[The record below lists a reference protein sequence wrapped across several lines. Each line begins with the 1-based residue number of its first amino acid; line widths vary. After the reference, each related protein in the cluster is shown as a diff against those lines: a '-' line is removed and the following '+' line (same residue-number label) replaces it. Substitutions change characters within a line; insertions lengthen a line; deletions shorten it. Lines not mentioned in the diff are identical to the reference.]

1 MTCSSLWKSRT
12 IIGKSKQWMAPTISV
27 EQESG
32 SAVPF
37 QPIDFTGFDW
47 SSSFNILDIQLPLA
61 TGPMYLPDVITP
73 TKKTTTTTTIYT
85 PGNNKM
91 EQAMAVKSVAD
102 ELMGAMGFV
111 AGATLSVAFAPN
123 YASISS
129 SSKAGDQIGRGL
141 GNWMYYS
148 LLQ

>member
-1 MTCSSLWKSRT
+1 
-12 IIGKSKQWMAPTISV
+12 MAPTNSV
-27 EQESG
+27 EQETMST
-32 SAVPF
+32 PF
-37 QPIDFTGFDW
+37 QPIDWTGFDW
-47 SSSFNILDIQLPLA
+47 SSSFDILDIQLPLS
-61 TGPMYLPDVITP
+61 TGPMDLPDVITP
-73 TKKTTTTTTIYT
+73 NQRTTTTTTIFT

-129 SSKAGDQIGRGL
+129 ATRAGDQIGRGL

-148 LLQ
+148 LL